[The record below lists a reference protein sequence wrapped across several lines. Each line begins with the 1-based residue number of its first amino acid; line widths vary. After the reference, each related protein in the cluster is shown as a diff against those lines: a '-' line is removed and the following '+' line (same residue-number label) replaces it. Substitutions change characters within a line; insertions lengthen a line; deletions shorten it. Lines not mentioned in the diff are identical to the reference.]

1 MDENLAW
8 LTQKTEEPKCNKG
21 NSLPPHTYKKVTT
34 LLHLYINSPLF
45 RVIPLSSKTF
55 VTLPPPPPPSPPQVT
70 QFLEDPTSNYG
81 KPFSSDKLNRYFRG
95 SHELLKRFL
104 RSLKL
109 TSS

>member
-8 LTQKTEEPKCNKG
+8 LTQKTEEPKCNK
-21 NSLPPHTYKKVTT
+21 V
-34 LLHLYINSPLF
+34 NSPLF

-55 VTLPPPPPPSPPQVT
+55 GTLPPPPKVT